1 MKAADTIQERVH
13 YLNDKPAQAGPVIY
27 WMSRDQRSR
36 DNWALLHAQEKALAA
51 RAPLMVVFCLVPGF
65 LGATMRQYG
74 FMLRGL
80 EETGKQLARKNIGFR
95 LLEGDPV
102 YEVPR
107 FMEAAGAGLLVT
119 DFDPLRVKTDWRLSV
134 SQKTVVRTVEVDA
147 HNIIPC
153 RLASDKLEFAA
164 YTFRPKV
171 KKLLD
176 RFLVPFP
183 ALKKHPF
190 GDALNEEPPDWQA
203 VSGRLKVDRSVGEVD
218 WIEPGEKAG
227 KTALKKFLAKGLAR
241 YDEDRNHPVRAGQS
255 GLSPWLH
262 FGHLSAQRIA
272 LEVASSGLDQDVS
285 GAFLEELIV
294 RRELSDNFCHYN
306 SSYDSVDGFHDWA
319 KKTHEAH
326 RTDTRPY
333 LYSPEQFE
341 KARTHDPFWNAA
353 QRQMARTGKMHGYMR
368 MYWAK
373 KILEWSPSPE
383 EAMVI
388 AIQLNDRYELDGRDP
403 NGYAGIAWS
412 IGGVHDR
419 AWGERP
425 IFGKFRYMNDKGL
438 KRKFDLGPYL
448 EQYVG

>member
-1 MKAADTIQERVH
+1 MRIPEALQDRVH
-13 YLNDKPAQAGPVIY
+13 PLNDRPVKAGPVVY
-27 WMSRDQRSR
+27 WMSRDQRSS
-36 DNWALLHAQEKALAA
+36 DNWTLLYAQHRAMDLKVPLTVVFALA
-51 RAPLMVVFCLVPGF
+51 PGF
-65 LGATMRQYG
+65 LGATLRHYS

-80 EETGKQLARKNIGFR
+80 AEVEEGLLRNNIGFV

-102 YEVPR
+102 GELSR
-107 FMEAAGAGLLVT
+107 FLETSGAGLLVT
-119 DFDPLRVKTDWRLSV
+119 DFDPLKIKARWQTAVATKFQARVI
-134 SQKTVVRTVEVDA
+134 EVDA

-153 RLASDKLEFAA
+153 RQASDKQEFAA

-190 GDALNEEPPDWQA
+190 GDSLGEEPPDWQA

-272 LEVASSGLDQDVS
+272 LEASSSGLDQEVY
-285 GAFLEELIV
+285 GAFIEELIV

-326 RTDTRPY
+326 RDDPRPY
-333 LYSPEQFE
+333 LYSLEQLE
-341 KARTHDPFWNAA
+341 NAGTHDPYWNAA
-353 QRQMARTGKMHGYMR
+353 QRQMVREGKMHGYMR

-373 KILEWSPSPE
+373 KILEWSSSPE
-383 EAMVI
+383 EAMDI
-388 AIQLNDRYELDGRDP
+388 AITLNDRYELDGRDP
-403 NGYAGIAWS
+403 NGYTGIAWS

-425 IFGKFRYMNDKGL
+425 VFGKIRYMNDKGL
-438 KRKFDLGPYL
+438 KRKFDLAPYL
-448 EQYVG
+448 AEYSE